1 MDYIKYFSG
10 RGVNFDQLA
19 NIALSKFN
27 MDREILLAGA
37 ANLYNDICNG
47 LVAKD
52 LSLSHM
58 IISKGKLINTS
69 PPSSHQPIFR
79 RLEKL
84 EDFRR
89 LEKLEDVV
97 KRLEYQT
104 QQLSLHWWNR
114 DKWQWLFVKFSP
126 EDFPPTM

>member
-1 MDYIKYFSG
+1 MDYIEYFSN

-27 MDREILLAGA
+27 MDREILLTGA
-37 ANLYNDICNG
+37 ENLYNDICNG
-47 LVAKD
+47 LELKD

-58 IISKGKLINTS
+58 IISRGRLINTS
-69 PPSSHQPIFR
+69 PPSSHKFVFR
-79 RLEKL
+79 RFKKL
-84 EDFRR
+84 EGII
-89 LEKLEDVV
+89 KQ
-97 KRLEYQT
+97 LEYRISQRE
-104 QQLSLHWWNR
+104 LPWWKR

>member
-37 ANLYNDICNG
+37 ENLYKDICNG

-69 PPSSHQPIFR
+69 PPSSHQPI
-79 RLEKL
+79 
-84 EDFRR
+84 FRR